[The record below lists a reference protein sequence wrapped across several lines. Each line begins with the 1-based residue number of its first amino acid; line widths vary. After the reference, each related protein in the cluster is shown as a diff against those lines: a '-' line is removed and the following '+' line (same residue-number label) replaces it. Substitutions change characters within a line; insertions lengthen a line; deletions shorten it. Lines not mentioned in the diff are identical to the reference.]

1 MSVTSKIIVKLFQIS
16 RIKEKLG
23 RGSGQTFEEAVT
35 YNQKH
40 PFVLPKD
47 KKAIYEEV
55 SVKTSFGTFP
65 CLKISQ
71 KNSSTK
77 GAILF
82 TWGGGGLLNVWKSQL
97 SIAIKLSRDA
107 GVPVY
112 YPIYPLATEHSLLE
126 TMEMITETYGMLT
139 QKYSADKITVM
150 GVSSGGAQ
158 TLDLI
163 TYINEYRPE
172 IPKPGNVICISPGC
186 VPITDEEK
194 RHMEELAEQDVMV
207 SASFVYSFEDI
218 SGRWGEYPDWVQ
230 HPTVGNY
237 KGLKNI
243 RFYYASNEALAF
255 AVDSFRKRMQEQ
267 GVEASFYIRDNLF
280 HGYVI
285 FPVCKEGR
293 EAYEDV
299 LKNLKY

>member
-1 MSVTSKIIVKLFQIS
+1 MSVSSKIIVNLFKIS
-16 RIKEKLG
+16 HIKTKLG

-40 PFVLPKD
+40 PFVLPRD
-47 KKAIYEEV
+47 KKAIYEEIG
-55 SVKTSFGTFP
+55 VKTSFGTFP

-71 KNSSTK
+71 KTVTPGK
-77 GAILF
+77 AILF

-97 SIAIKLSRDA
+97 SIARKLSKDT

-126 TMEMITETYGMLT
+126 TMEMITETYAMIT
-139 QKYSADKITVM
+139 KEVAPDNITVM

-172 IPKPGNVICISPGC
+172 LPKPGNVICISPGC
-186 VPITDEEK
+186 VPITEKEK
-194 RHMEELAEQDVMV
+194 RLMEELAERDVMV

-237 KGLKNI
+237 TGLKKI

-255 AVDSFRKRMQEQ
+255 AVDTFREKMAEQ
-267 GVEASFYIRDNLF
+267 GVDASFYIRDNLF

-285 FPVCKEGR
+285 FPICREGK
-293 EAYEDV
+293 EAYKDV
-299 LKNLKY
+299 LSHL